1 MMTKTKHLI
10 RKPRAVTHPKPRGH
24 LDRVIIDCNSPA
36 HTSIGMDPESVGLKD
51 IQDLNQQA
59 LVEYASMG
67 GKNIEVVNERN
78 VLSFGIGDI
87 VREVKKSIFNDR
99 YWSN

>member
-1 MMTKTKHLI
+1 
-10 RKPRAVTHPKPRGH
+10 
-24 LDRVIIDCNSPA
+24 
-36 HTSIGMDPESVGLKD
+36 MDPESVGLKD